1 MMAREGGFIADVT
14 GFDAAVFD
22 ISNTEV
28 AAGIAGLIKAVLCLQ
43 RGQVPGNL
51 HADPPNPN
59 IRFTDLRLQFPRQLT
74 SLSEGKVIAGVNSFG
89 FGGTNVHVVLNNN
102 TESPVRLRAT

>member
-1 MMAREGGFIADVT
+1 MAREGGFIADVT

-43 RGQVPGNL
+43 RGQVPV
-51 HADPPNPN
+51 
-59 IRFTDLRLQFPRQLT
+59 FPTQ
-74 SLSEGKVIAGVNSFG
+74 IF
-89 FGGTNVHVVLNNN
+89 
-102 TESPVRLRAT
+102 